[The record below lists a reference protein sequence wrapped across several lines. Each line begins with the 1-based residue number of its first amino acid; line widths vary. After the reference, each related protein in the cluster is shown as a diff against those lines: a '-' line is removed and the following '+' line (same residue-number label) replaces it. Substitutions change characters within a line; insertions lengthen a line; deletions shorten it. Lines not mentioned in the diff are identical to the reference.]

1 MRVSS
6 GMGRAQE
13 RHGMKGQNVPRAQPR
28 LMFPPYN
35 VMRRIKVNPVSTP
48 AFWIAKKMISVL
60 VFRTC
65 SLAIM
70 FISGN

>member
-6 GMGRAQE
+6 GMGSAQE
-13 RHGMKGQNVPRAQPR
+13 RHRMKGQYVPRAQPR

-35 VMRRIKVNPVSTP
+35 VMRRIMVNPVRTP
-48 AFWIAKKMISVL
+48 AFWIAKKIISAFVL
-60 VFRTC
+60 LTC